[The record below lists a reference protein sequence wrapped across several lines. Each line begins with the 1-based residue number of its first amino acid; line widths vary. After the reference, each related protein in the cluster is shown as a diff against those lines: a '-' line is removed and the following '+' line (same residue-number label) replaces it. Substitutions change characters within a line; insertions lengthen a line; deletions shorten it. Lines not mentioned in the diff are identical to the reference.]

1 MKKIIPITAVALAA
15 LSLTACSQKN
25 SDEAKKA
32 FISNLTTL
40 NSSDNNVQETTV
52 TVDKFKASGTDSE
65 SANKMMQGSSM
76 DMKIARDTKNKTVD
90 LNGKIS
96 VDNKA
101 YSINLILGKDGIY
114 LNSSDVKSLYNSL
127 AAPNLSK
134 SAGRYASLYDSMIN
148 GLKTPYVSISQ
159 AMLDSSLSK
168 NSTQNWSS
176 TIDELMKTSTKSKSD
191 IEKSYKDISDSNFTK
206 KGDET
211 TLSLTEKNVTMDE
224 LVKKFPSITSQIS
237 EQQLKDFTKETKNVK
252 FKTLTVDTTI
262 NGKTKQSNAT
272 VSGVLVST
280 DKSSS
285 NDSLD
290 FKFSSQSKAS
300 KSSAAIVEPDTSKTT
315 TIEELLQNMFSSYST
330 DASTSTN

>member
-1 MKKIIPITAVALAA
+1 MKR
-15 LSLTACSQKN
+15 
-25 SDEAKKA
+25 KKA

-134 SAGRYASLYDSMIN
+134 SAGQYASLYDSMIN

-224 LVKKFPSITSQIS
+224 LVKKIPINYIS
-237 EQQLKDFTKETKNVK
+237 NF
-252 FKTLTVDTTI
+252 
-262 NGKTKQSNAT
+262 
-272 VSGVLVST
+272 
-280 DKSSS
+280 
-285 NDSLD
+285 
-290 FKFSSQSKAS
+290 
-300 KSSAAIVEPDTSKTT
+300 
-315 TIEELLQNMFSSYST
+315 
-330 DASTSTN
+330 